1 MAAAVGRV
9 LRLGGRWSAAGGP
22 RAQVRAGPGPFPA
35 VYACGGRLF
44 RSPPFP
50 SRGSAGGRGS
60 LRERRGGGGV
70 VHGGVTPALVSEAL
84 AYLAPTVRARGWR
97 REEAALGRGVRG
109 PAPGSPRPFRE
120 RNLFFLR

>member
-1 MAAAVGRV
+1 MEAACFVPPPS
-9 LRLGGRWSAAGGP
+9 L
-22 RAQVRAGPGPFPA
+22 PGA
-35 VYACGGRLF
+35 
-44 RSPPFP
+44 
-50 SRGSAGGRGS
+50 
-60 LRERRGGGGV
+60 LREDGEASVRGGGGGGV